1 MRKIY
6 IENINNIKINND
18 LIDIISYTDDKM
30 KEVSLKGW
38 SLLSYIIYKKYNMK
52 LTKDMICYNDN
63 KKPYFKDSKIY
74 FNISHSKDLI
84 AIIIDNKEC
93 GIDIEYIDYNK
104 QLDKLA
110 LKVLSEKEI
119 IKYNIKKDKVKLI
132 YVMNTLNKWYIKR
145 VLKKDLKEIMH
156 LMQNGENEYRNNK
169 RKLYYQFTLMTALE
183 NLDIIDE

>member
-119 IKYNIKKDKVKLI
+119 NKYNIKKDKHKYFFKIWTKKETYYKYFGTGINYKELSSDIKYNRIKSYIVK
-132 YVMNTLNKWYIKR
+132 NA
-145 VLKKDLKEIMH
+145 KDK
-156 LMQNGENEYRNNK
+156 YFVS
-169 RKLYYQFTLMTALE
+169 FTK
-183 NLDIIDE
+183 